1 MQSSFINKKQQIST
15 TPEDNPE
22 ILSNLTLVNV
32 LGSFGTWDLSRSQT
46 VVENK
51 NNKTLQKKKRRWTDG
66 DKFLKF
72 V

>member
-1 MQSSFINKKQQIST
+1 MQSSFINKKQHNST

-32 LGSFGTWDLSRSQT
+32 LGSFGPWDLSRSQT

-51 NNKTLQKKKRRWTDG
+51 NNKTLQKKKRR
-66 DKFLKF
+66 
-72 V
+72 